1 MKEAFIGLLILSLGL
16 VVLTAAQCAGLRRK
30 FAEVREDQAGNVKH
44 KLFRRTL
51 MKAPPPEGQPFPF
64 PCEERLLVTSYRGVP
79 IAAARIEVALPA
91 RTAEAIEKV
100 SAKETDSLFPA
111 KFRSLQ

>member
-1 MKEAFIGLLILSLGL
+1 MKEVFIGLRLLSLGL
-16 VVLTAAQCAGLRRK
+16 AVLTAAQCAGFRRK
-30 FAEVREDQAGNVKH
+30 FAEVREDKTGNVKR

-51 MKAPPPEGQPFPF
+51 MKAPPAEGQPFPF

-79 IAAARIEVALPA
+79 IAAASIEVALPA
-91 RTAEAIEKV
+91 RTAEVIEHV

-111 KFRSLQ
+111 KFRSLR